1 MGVADTVP
9 RVLFVDHIAA
19 MGGGE
24 IALLNLVRALDRSR
38 YEPVVLLMS
47 DGPLRARLQHAGIE
61 THLFAL
67 PDSIVHARKD
77 GLGGSSLLRVK
88 DGCRAVGF
96 CVSLAKWIRAHRIA
110 LVHTNSLKSD
120 FLGGVAGRLAGVP
133 VVWHVRDRI
142 ENDYLPAKV
151 VKAFRLAARWLPTR
165 VVANSAATLRTVLP
179 ADVPVESP
187 SPRWRVV
194 HDGTPW
200 VEQLPVFAAGD
211 ERLPLVGIVGRISPW
226 KGQHI
231 FLRAAAAVRT
241 NFPDARF
248 RIIGS
253 ALFDESAYE
262 QSLHALCKELG
273 LESAVEFVGF
283 RADVMAAIADLDVL
297 VHASTT
303 GEPFGQVVIEAMVMG
318 KPVIATRG
326 GGVPEIVVDG
336 VTGVLVPMGD
346 AEAVAEAL
354 VGLLSDPARRAALG
368 RAGRQRVDA
377 CFRIERVAAEVAA
390 VYGRAPWSIDC
401 YSPNAL
407 RAASCTECTGSC
419 RHPRRLVAV
428 IEQKTDLDRRSRSS
442 LSQDGPTPI
451 VCV

>member
-1 MGVADTVP
+1 MGSTDTVP

-47 DGPLRARLQHAGIE
+47 DGPLRARLQDAGIE
-61 THLFAL
+61 THLFTL

-88 DGCRAVGF
+88 DGCRALGF
-96 CVSLAKWIRAHRIA
+96 CVSLARWIRAHGIA

-120 FLGGVAGRLAGVP
+120 FLGGLAGRLAGVP

-165 VVANSAATLRTVLP
+165 VVANSAATLQTVLP
-179 ADVPVESP
+179 GNVPLENP
-187 SPRWRVV
+187 GERYRVV

-200 VEQLPVFAAGD
+200 VELASSVFQSTEGPPV
-211 ERLPLVGIVGRISPW
+211 VGIVGRISPW
-226 KGQHI
+226 KGQDV
-231 FLRAAAAVRT
+231 FLRAAAAVRKQL
-241 NFPDARF
+241 PDARF

-262 QSLHALCKELG
+262 QSLHTLCRELD
-273 LESAVEFVGF
+273 LEAVVEFVGF
-283 RADVMAAIADLDVL
+283 RADVMAAIGELDVL

-336 VTGVLVPMGD
+336 GTGVLVPMGD
-346 AEAVAEAL
+346 AGAMAEAL
-354 VGLLSDPARRAALG
+354 AGLLSDPARRAAMG

-377 CFRIERVAAEVAA
+377 CFRIERVAADVAA
-390 VYGRAPWSIDC
+390 VYDGLLHPASVTRPAPAARQAAPDARAV
-401 YSPNAL
+401 
-407 RAASCTECTGSC
+407 ASTTADS
-419 RHPRRLVAV
+419 
-428 IEQKTDLDRRSRSS
+428 SR
-442 LSQDGPTPI
+442 
-451 VCV
+451 